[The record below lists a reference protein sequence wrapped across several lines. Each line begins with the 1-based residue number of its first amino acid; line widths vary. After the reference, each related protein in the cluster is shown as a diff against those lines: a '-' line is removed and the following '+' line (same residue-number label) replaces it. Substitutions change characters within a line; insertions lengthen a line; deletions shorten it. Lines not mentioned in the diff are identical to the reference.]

1 MHDQT
6 YVYTSTDLYTAL
18 LLYSTSELFKELNW
32 QTFPES
38 VTYQTA
44 ISMYRII
51 NNLCPDY

>member
-32 QTFPES
+32 QTFQES

-44 ISMYRII
+44 ILMYRII